1 MRPAYWISAMSPVTN
16 RRPHILVVDDDRG
29 ILTMLELALAH
40 EQYSVATAASCE
52 EALAAVRRERPD
64 AVLIDLRLH
73 DEDGIAL
80 AREIREVCDAR
91 LVLMTAGERPAAA
104 ARHAAAD
111 AWLMKPFDLADL
123 YGVVEGVLRQPS
135 AVD

>member
-1 MRPAYWISAMSPVTN
+1 MSTTTN
-16 RRPHILVVDDDRG
+16 RRAHILVVDDDRG

-40 EQYSVATAASCE
+40 EQYGVATAASSE

-73 DEDGIAL
+73 NEDGIAL
-80 AREIREVCDAR
+80 AREIRVICDAR
-91 LVLMTAGERPAAA
+91 LVLMTAADRPPAA
-104 ARHAAAD
+104 ARHAEAD

-123 YGVVEGVLRQPS
+123 YGVVGEVLRQPS